1 MIISWNKITYLPLPC
16 RKRVGIIISVWVLVR
31 RSLVTS
37 RLMNDGEIK
46 KSSCDFGEHC
56 FDGGN
61 ILQKPC
67 VKKEGV
73 TLLTAWAWITCGYR
87 SLHFDYII
95 PCSLSKGVLCGLTH
109 CSRLYLSRYVIA
121 LWPLCRVHRRILY
134 VSSREDSTLQNSRGF
149 FL

>member
-1 MIISWNKITYLPLPC
+1 MI
-16 RKRVGIIISVWVLVR
+16 

-73 TLLTAWAWITCGYR
+73 TLLTA
-87 SLHFDYII
+87 
-95 PCSLSKGVLCGLTH
+95 
-109 CSRLYLSRYVIA
+109 
-121 LWPLCRVHRRILY
+121 
-134 VSSREDSTLQNSRGF
+134 
-149 FL
+149 